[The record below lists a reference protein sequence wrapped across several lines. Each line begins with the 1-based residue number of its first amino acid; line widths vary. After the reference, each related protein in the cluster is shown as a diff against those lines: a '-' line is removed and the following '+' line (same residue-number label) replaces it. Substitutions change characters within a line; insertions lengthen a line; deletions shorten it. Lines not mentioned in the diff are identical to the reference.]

1 LNYLNLLLK
10 IKDATKRSENLED
23 CINRI
28 NNELRPYKLNISYHL
43 SSKYLNSENEC
54 SKLLQTAEKPLTLII
69 KGEEK
74 LTNLDLSLFEIILLE
89 IKEFLKDLE
98 VKSKSENIRKILEK
112 ILEEIEKVVSYTSA
126 NIGILYEDK
135 IKFLAFRGYEKYN
148 IADFIKTLELTEK
161 EFYTIKTVISTKS
174 PLLIE
179 NTDEYPNWVYIPET
193 SWIKSHLI
201 IPIIYNNNLIGI
213 IGLDSDKP
221 YSFTQ
226 NDIEKLSFMI
236 PIIGLAIENAKLY
249 EILEKELEEKTIEE
263 RRARS
268 SLYQV
273 IKVSSE
279 LVELKDPYTSGHQKR
294 VAKISS
300 VIGKLL
306 GFTQERIRF
315 LNICAL
321 LHDIGKLSIP
331 SEILNK
337 PGPLTPLEKRLVN
350 THTETGYNIL
360 KRINIL
366 QEVAP
371 VVYQHHERIN
381 GSGYPLGLKNDEI
394 LIEARII
401 GVADVLEAMTSHRP
415 YRPALPLEIAIDEI
429 KNNKGILYDPNVVD
443 ALLYAIDKGRIRL

>member
-1 LNYLNLLLK
+1 
-10 IKDATKRSENLED
+10 
-23 CINRI
+23 
-28 NNELRPYKLNISYHL
+28 
-43 SSKYLNSENEC
+43 
-54 SKLLQTAEKPLTLII
+54 
-69 KGEEK
+69 
-74 LTNLDLSLFEIILLE
+74 
-89 IKEFLKDLE
+89 
-98 VKSKSENIRKILEK
+98 
-112 ILEEIEKVVSYTSA
+112 VVSYTSA